1 MNTKRKAGR
10 PSIDG
15 AKNCTAR
22 LNAAITPK
30 HKRMLDELAK
40 ASGGI
45 SPWLRSA
52 IEAAH
57 TTLKARQ

>member
-1 MNTKRKAGR
+1 MTKKRTAGR

-30 HKRMLDELAK
+30 HKKMLNELAK
-40 ASGGI
+40 TAGGI
-45 SPWLRSA
+45 SPWLRKA
-52 IEAAH
+52 IEAGHA
-57 TTLKARQ
+57 TLKATK

>member
-1 MNTKRKAGR
+1 MKKKKAGR

-30 HKRMLDELAK
+30 HKEMLDFIALAY
-40 ASGGI
+40 GGI
-45 SPWLRSA
+45 SPWLRKA
-52 IEAAH
+52 IETHYAAM
-57 TTLKARQ
+57 KASK